1 MSKLELMA
9 EIMDEVSKLE
19 QAESPMA
26 RGVARGLVALR
37 VGAALGLSPEQS
49 FAAVRP
55 TALRLVKVNEV
66 PWGETL

>member
-49 FAAVRP
+49 FAAVRLL
-55 TALRLVKVNEV
+55 ARDEV
-66 PWGETL
+66 AQ